1 MSEKMQKARE
11 LHESGFNC
19 SQSVLGSF
27 CDQFG
32 IDEQILM
39 KLAGG
44 FGGGLQCGEVCGAV
58 SGAVMVV
65 GLKYGQSIANDKD
78 SKKKCYEITS
88 EFMEEFL
95 KRKGTVLCRE
105 ILGYDIRDP
114 EAKAKYPDRQKQ
126 ICPKVIETA
135 VLILEEMGF

>member
-1 MSEKMQKARE
+1 MSEKVQKARE

-27 CDQFG
+27 CDRFG

-39 KLAGG
+39 KLACG
-44 FGGGLQCGEVCGAV
+44 FGGGIQCGEVCGAV
-58 SGAVMVV
+58 SGAIMVV
-65 GLKYGQSIANDKD
+65 GLKYGQSVAGDQD
-78 SKKKCYEITS
+78 SKKKCYEITL
-88 EFMEEFL
+88 EFMEEYS

-105 ILGYDIRDP
+105 LLGYDIRDA
-114 EAKAKYPDRQKQ
+114 EAKAKFPDRQKQ
-126 ICPKVIETA
+126 ICPKAIETA